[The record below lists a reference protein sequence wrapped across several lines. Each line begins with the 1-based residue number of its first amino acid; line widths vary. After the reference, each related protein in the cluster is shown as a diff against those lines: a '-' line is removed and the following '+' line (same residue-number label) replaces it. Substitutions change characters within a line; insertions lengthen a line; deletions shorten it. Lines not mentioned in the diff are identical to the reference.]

1 MFNIIA
7 DSLLVATLQYPLP
20 NRPDSAAG
28 KDAKHLDNQADLR
41 RRRGWL
47 SFVGVHL

>member
-7 DSLLVATLQYPLP
+7 DSLLVATMQYPLP
-20 NRPDSAAG
+20 NRPESFSG
-28 KDAKHLDNQADLR
+28 NEAKHSDARADLS